1 MIARR
6 LSNTGGII
14 RRKNFAKVN
23 TREMF
28 NAVDTDNN
36 GKIDLR
42 EWIIFWNDV
51 KRAGHSDEEIVE
63 ELTNICDGKSWVG
76 FNDVNPSHTKD

>member
-1 MIARR
+1 MTERR
-6 LSNTGGII
+6 LCSIGSII
-14 RRKNFAKVN
+14 RKKNFAKVN

-51 KRAGHSDEEIVE
+51 KRAGHSNEEIEE
-63 ELTNICDGKSWVG
+63 ELVNIRDGKSWVG